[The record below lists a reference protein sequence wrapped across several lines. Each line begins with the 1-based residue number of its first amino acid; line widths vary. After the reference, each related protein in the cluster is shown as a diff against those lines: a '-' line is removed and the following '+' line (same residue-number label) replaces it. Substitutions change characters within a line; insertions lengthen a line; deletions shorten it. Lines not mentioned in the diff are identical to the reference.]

1 MYKAGATTVNG
12 SGEERH
18 ADGFLVRDSLE
29 SANQVGSFKIL
40 GSKSDGRNSFASGD
54 WDRDWKKG

>member
-1 MYKAGATTVNG
+1 MYETGATTVNG
-12 SGEERH
+12 AGEESH

-40 GSKSDGRNSFASGD
+40 GSKSDGGNSSASGD
-54 WDRDWKKG
+54 WDRD